1 LIVTCEPVAV
11 ARPATFFDEPLT
23 FVSSSYL
30 NFISDPLEVFTL
42 MVFDFASTSV
52 ISPIATVAAC
62 DEPSAGDEGLGDLG
76 EVGDGAL
83 VEGGC

>member
-1 LIVTCEPVAV
+1 LIVTCEPVAPDK
-11 ARPATFFDEPLT
+11 PATFFDEPLT
-23 FVSSSYL
+23 LVSSSYL
-30 NFISDPLEVFTL
+30 NFISDPVEVFTV

-52 ISPIATVAAC
+52 ISPSATVEAC
-62 DEPSAGDEGLGDLG
+62 DEPSAGDDGLGDRG